1 MGQSTKTM
9 LAQIVADQFGGG
21 MDNIIV
27 TAGDTAGVPMGMGGF
42 NSRQAVMAGSSAYL
56 AAVKLREKT
65 LAVAAKLLNAGVD
78 ELDIDAGFAFLR
90 ARPKTGVSFG
100 EVARAVAG
108 IPGLALPG
116 GIAPGLEAS
125 EAFVRDEM
133 AFANGA
139 GAAEVEVDPETGEVT
154 VRKFVIAHDCGRVIN
169 PMIVDGQIIGGAAHG
184 IGNALFEWMGFD
196 AECQPITA
204 TLADYLL
211 ITSTETPNIDV
222 LHMESPSPLN
232 PLGVK
237 GVGECGVMPVA
248 PAIMSAIED
257 ALSPFDV
264 KIARTPIT
272 PSEILA
278 AIHAA
283 RREKQFAPAL

>member
-1 MGQSTKTM
+1 
-9 LAQIVADQFGGG
+9 
-21 MDNIIV
+21 
-27 TAGDTAGVPMGMGGF
+27 
-42 NSRQAVMAGSSAYL
+42 
-56 AAVKLREKT
+56 
-65 LAVAAKLLNAGVD
+65 
-78 ELDIDAGFAFLR
+78 
-90 ARPKTGVSFG
+90 VSFG

>member
-1 MGQSTKTM
+1 
-9 LAQIVADQFGGG
+9 
-21 MDNIIV
+21 
-27 TAGDTAGVPMGMGGF
+27 
-42 NSRQAVMAGSSAYL
+42 
-56 AAVKLREKT
+56 
-65 LAVAAKLLNAGVD
+65 
-78 ELDIDAGFAFLR
+78 
-90 ARPKTGVSFG
+90 
-100 EVARAVAG
+100 
-108 IPGLALPG
+108 
-116 GIAPGLEAS
+116 
-125 EAFVRDEM
+125 M

-139 GAAEVEVDPETGEVT
+139 GVAEVEVDPETGEVT
-154 VRKFVIAHDCGRVIN
+154 LRKFVIAHDCGRVIN
-169 PMIVDGQIIGGAAHG
+169 PMIVDGQIIGAVTHG

-211 ITSTETPNIDV
+211 ITATETPNIDV

-257 ALSPFDV
+257 ALSPFGV

-272 PSEILA
+272 PPEILA
-278 AIHAA
+278 AVQAA
-283 RREKQFAPAL
+283 RQEKQLAAAL